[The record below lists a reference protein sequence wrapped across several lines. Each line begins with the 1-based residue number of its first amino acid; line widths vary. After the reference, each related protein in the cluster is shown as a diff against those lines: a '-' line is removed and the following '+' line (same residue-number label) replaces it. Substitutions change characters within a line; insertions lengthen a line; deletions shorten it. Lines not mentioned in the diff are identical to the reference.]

1 MIKVFNF
8 IVSLS
13 YRIKFYRI
21 TFLTLIMSI
30 NKLIDSLSS
39 QGWYVWDD
47 FLTLSEVKEIKQ
59 CIPNTLQD
67 ARIGHR
73 DSLQGNK
80 AIRGDQ
86 TVWLEPEMGNSI
98 VHYLDKMEQV
108 RQELNCQL
116 YLGLR
121 DFETHFCRYPN
132 GGFYKKHVDNPR
144 GVGRRKITTVLY
156 MNEQWHHGDGGEL
169 VVYDQEDNQLF
180 KLEPIAGRIIFFMS
194 EEFPHEVL
202 PTEQTRESI
211 AGWFLIEKRL

>member
-1 MIKVFNF
+1 
-8 IVSLS
+8 
-13 YRIKFYRI
+13 
-21 TFLTLIMSI
+21 MSI

-47 FLTLSEVKEIKQ
+47 FLTLSDIQRIKQ

-86 TVWLEPEMGNSI
+86 TVWLEPEMGSSI

-169 VVYDQEDNQLF
+169 VVYDQDDNQLF

>member
-1 MIKVFNF
+1 
-8 IVSLS
+8 
-13 YRIKFYRI
+13 
-21 TFLTLIMSI
+21 MSI

-86 TVWLEPEMGNSI
+86 TVWLEPEMGSSI
-98 VHYLDKMEQV
+98 VHYLNKMEQV

-156 MNEQWHHGDGGEL
+156 MNEQWHPSDGGEL

-180 KLEPIAGRIIFFMS
+180 KLEPIAGRMIFFMS

-211 AGWFLIEKRL
+211 AGWFLTEKTL

>member
-1 MIKVFNF
+1 
-8 IVSLS
+8 
-13 YRIKFYRI
+13 
-21 TFLTLIMSI
+21 MSI

-47 FLTLSEVKEIKQ
+47 FLTLSDTQKIKQ

-80 AIRGDQ
+80 AVRSDQ
-86 TVWLEPEMGNSI
+86 TVWLEPEMGAPI
-98 VHYLDKMEQV
+98 AFYMDKMEEI
-108 RQELNCQL
+108 RQALNCQL

-144 GVGRRKITTVLY
+144 GAGRRKVTTVLY
-156 MNEQWHHGDGGEL
+156 MNELWKLGDGGEL
-169 VVYDQEDNQLF
+169 VVFDKEDNHLF
-180 KLEPIAGRIIFFMS
+180 KLEPLAGRMIFFMS

-202 PTEQTRESI
+202 PTEQKRESI
-211 AGWFLIEKRL
+211 AGWFLIEKIL

>member
-1 MIKVFNF
+1 
-8 IVSLS
+8 
-13 YRIKFYRI
+13 
-21 TFLTLIMSI
+21 MSI

-47 FLTLSEVKEIKQ
+47 FLTLSDIQRIKQ

-86 TVWLEPEMGNSI
+86 TVWLEPEMGSSI
-98 VHYLDKMEQV
+98 VHCLNKMEQV

-156 MNEQWHHGDGGEL
+156 MNEQWHPSDGGEL

-180 KLEPIAGRIIFFMS
+180 KLEPIAGRMIFFMS

-211 AGWFLIEKRL
+211 AGWFLTEKIL

>member
-1 MIKVFNF
+1 
-8 IVSLS
+8 
-13 YRIKFYRI
+13 
-21 TFLTLIMSI
+21 MSI
-30 NKLIDSLSS
+30 NALIDSLST

-47 FLTLSEVKEIKQ
+47 FLISSDIQEIKH

-73 DSLQGNK
+73 DSLQGNR

-86 TVWLEPEMGNSI
+86 TVWLEPEMGAPI
-98 VHYLDKMEQV
+98 TLYMDKMEEI
-108 RQELNCQL
+108 RQALNYQL

-144 GVGRRKITTVLY
+144 GVGRRKVTTVLY
-156 MNEQWHHGDGGEL
+156 MNESWKSGDGGEL
-169 VVYDQEDNQLF
+169 VVFDKNDNHLF
-180 KLEPIAGRIIFFMS
+180 KLEPLAGRMIFFMS

-202 PTEQTRESI
+202 PTEQKRESI
-211 AGWFLIEKRL
+211 AGWFLTEKIL